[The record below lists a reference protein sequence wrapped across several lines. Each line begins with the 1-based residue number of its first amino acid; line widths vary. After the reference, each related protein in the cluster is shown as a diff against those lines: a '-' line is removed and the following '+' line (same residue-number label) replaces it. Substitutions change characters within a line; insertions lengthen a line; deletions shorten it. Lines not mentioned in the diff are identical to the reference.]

1 MSREGNKIL
10 LNRWIEL
17 WNGNLALTKEIVGP
31 GFIGHFPLTTSHPNE
46 VHGSQ
51 ALEEWIRRTLALF
64 VDVRLTLEVGPL
76 VDEDMVVGRWIFRG
90 IYQGGIPGITS
101 TTGTQIAFNGIDIL
115 RIADEKI
122 VEYWVSSDGL
132 YLMQQLGVVPSS

>member
-1 MSREGNKIL
+1 MSRETNKML

-17 WNGNLALTKEIVGP
+17 WNGNLALIDEIVAP
-31 GFIGHFPLTTSHPNE
+31 EFVGHFPPTTSRPNK

-51 ALEEWIRRTLALF
+51 ALEEWIRTTLALF
-64 VDVRLTLEVGPL
+64 VDVQLTLEVGPL
-76 VDEDMVVGRWIFRG
+76 VDEDTVVGRWIFRG
-90 IYQGGIPGITS
+90 TYQGDIPSATS
-101 TTGTQIAFNGIDIL
+101 TAGTHIAFNGIDIL

-132 YLMQQLGVVPSS
+132 YLMQQLGVIPSS

>member
-1 MSREGNKIL
+1 MTRERSKIL

-17 WNGNLALTKEIVGP
+17 WNGNLLFIDEIVGP
-31 GFIGHFPLTTSHPNE
+31 EFVGHFPPTTSRPNE

-51 ALEEWIRRTLALF
+51 ALEEWIRTTLALF
-64 VDVRLTLEVGPL
+64 VDVQLTLEVGPL
-76 VDEDMVVGRWIFRG
+76 VDKDVVVGRWIFRG
-90 IYQGGIPGITS
+90 IYQGGISGAAS
-101 TTGTQIAFNGIDIL
+101 TDGTQIAFGGIDIL